1 MAISFLLLGTNIGD
15 RKGHLQEALSL
26 LRASGEETDDP
37 DAASPVQIRRTSSIY
52 ESAAWGKIE
61 QADYLNQAVE
71 ITTSLP
77 PATLLAFTAA
87 IETRMGRIRKKVW
100 EPRIIDIDI
109 LFYGQEVIRQEKL
122 VIPHPHLQDRRF
134 VLTPLA
140 QIAAGLTHPVL
151 QKTIAELLDECRDP
165 LWVRK
170 YDF

>member
-26 LRASGEETDDP
+26 LQATGEETDEP
-37 DAASPVQIRRTSSIY
+37 DAAPVRIMRTSSVY
-52 ESAAWGKIE
+52 ESAAWGKIR

-71 ITTSLP
+71 IATSLR
-77 PATLLAFTAA
+77 PASLLAFTAA

-109 LFYGQEVIRQEKL
+109 LFYGDQVIGQEKL
-122 VIPHPHLQDRRF
+122 IIPHPHLQDRRF

-140 QIAAGLTHPVL
+140 EIAPGLRHPVL
-151 QKTIAELLDECRDP
+151 KKTIAELLDACGDP

-170 YDF
+170 YHS